1 MATYGTT
8 PAGVVRYRPGSA
20 AIGCLMSAGGAVP
33 AIAEE
38 PKRRGGRENEQ
49 ITGA

>member
-8 PAGVVRYRPGSA
+8 PAGVVRYHSGSA
-20 AIGCLMSAGGAVP
+20 TIGCLISDGGAVP
-33 AIAEE
+33 AITEE
-38 PKRRGGRENEQ
+38 PKRRGGSEYEQ

>member
-1 MATYGTT
+1 MHISTL
-8 PAGVVRYRPGSA
+8 AGVVRYHSGSA
-20 AIGCLMSAGGAVP
+20 TISYLMSGGEAVP
-33 AIAEE
+33 AITEE